1 MRRLILPS
9 WPPSAVLLVVQLLGV
24 LLFPFMSGP
33 AGRAALSLFGLL
45 VLIFAVRAVQASPA
59 LTGVSL
65 LLGVPILV
73 LTLMNV
79 ATPLDDSLLLL
90 ESVLL
95 AVFYFYTSYALIRY
109 MFHDMRVT
117 PDELIATGATF
128 TVLAWAFA
136 YVYQGVQVIW
146 PGSFVAGNSVGPFGW
161 FELLFLSFTNL
172 TSVGLSDI
180 LPVLPNARSIVMV
193 EQVAGLMYVAL
204 VISSVVGLQLRRQRR
219 ESDGLTDRR
228 D

>member
-1 MRRLILPS
+1 MPRLILPK

-33 AGRAALSLFGLL
+33 AGRAALSLFGLV

-59 LTGVSL
+59 VTWVSL
-65 LLGVPILV
+65 LLGVP
-73 LTLMNV
+73 
-79 ATPLDDSLLLL
+79 LLLVTVVEVAKPL
-90 ESVLL
+90 GGPLQLISSVLF
-95 AVFYFYTSYALIRY
+95 ATFYFYTCYALIRY
-109 MFHDMRVT
+109 MFHDLRVT
-117 PDELIATGATF
+117 PDELFATGATF

-136 YVYQGVQVIW
+136 YVYQAAQEIW
-146 PGSFVAGNSVGPFGW
+146 PGSFAAGASSGPFGW

-204 VISSVVGLQLRRQRR
+204 VISSVVGLQIRRQQ
-219 ESDGLTDRR
+219 R
-228 D
+228 DSEARPDNGG